1 MNVPKDIGFS
11 SGSLSPAIAIKGRKA
26 HKSMV
31 RVLLFINNSIVLT
44 YSLWLAIKYKD
55 VRNHNI

>member
-44 YSLWLAIKYKD
+44 YSLW
-55 VRNHNI
+55 

>member
-31 RVLLFINNSIVLT
+31 IVLC
-44 YSLWLAIKYKD
+44 SPIPSGKLL
-55 VRNHNI
+55 NIRT

>member
-31 RVLLFINNSIVLT
+31 RILLFIIIVLC
-44 YSLWLAIKYKD
+44 SPIPSGKLLN
-55 VRNHNI
+55 VRT